1 MNRRNVVRLAL
12 AAALLGA
19 AIPGAALAQVSTK
32 WWTPNQQAQRFDRFH
47 RSQFEGHWVAQDV
60 NADFRGGRSAV
71 MLPNILHIDQ
81 ERRAVLVAD
90 RRHNLLQVITT
101 DGRFHTMDD
110 GAFRGDEDA
119 TMLYGDLK
127 GNGKRL
133 VANGRDARG
142 RLVRQVM
149 ILRDHGNILVVRTQV
164 ERGRSGRMVE
174 VEKVYER
181 V

>member
-12 AAALLGA
+12 AAALFGA

-32 WWTPNQQAQRFDRFH
+32 WWTPGQVSQRFH
-47 RSQFEGHWVAQDV
+47 RNLFEGHWVAQDV

-81 ERRAVLVAD
+81 ERRNVLVAD
-90 RRHNLLQVITT
+90 RRHNLLQLIAI
-101 DGRFHTMDD
+101 DGRPHTMRDR
-110 GAFRGDEDA
+110 AFRGDAA
-119 TMLYGDLK
+119 TMLFGELN

-149 ILRDHGNILVVRTQV
+149 MLRDRGNILVVRTQV
-164 ERGRSGRMVE
+164 ERRNGRMVE

-181 V
+181 A